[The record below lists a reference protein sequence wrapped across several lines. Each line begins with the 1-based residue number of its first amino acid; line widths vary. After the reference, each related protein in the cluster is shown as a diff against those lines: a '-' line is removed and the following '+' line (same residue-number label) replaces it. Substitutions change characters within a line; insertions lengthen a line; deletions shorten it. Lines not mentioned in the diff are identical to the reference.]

1 MKKMLILAFALG
13 GCAATIPSS
22 EQVKIRAA
30 HDLQCSA
37 DQVQT
42 TQVDAKTIKV
52 SACGQER
59 TYTEDCVTAETT
71 RCTWVS
77 RAAGPTASAGAAT
90 TNP

>member
-1 MKKMLILAFALG
+1 MKTLLMLAVGLV

-30 HDLQCSA
+30 HDLQCTA

-52 SACGQER
+52 NACGQER
-59 TYTEDCVTAETT
+59 TYTEDCVTADTT
-71 RCTWVS
+71 RCTWVA
-77 RAAGPTASAGAAT
+77 RAGTNTASAGGPTA
-90 TNP
+90 NP